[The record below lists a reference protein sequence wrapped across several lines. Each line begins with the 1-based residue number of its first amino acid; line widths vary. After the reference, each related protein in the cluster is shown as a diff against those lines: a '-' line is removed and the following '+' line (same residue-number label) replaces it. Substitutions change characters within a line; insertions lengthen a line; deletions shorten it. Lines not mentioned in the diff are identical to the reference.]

1 MRKLLACGVAL
12 SMSFA
17 TTNVMATTAQ
27 ELGNIGS
34 YVQSVFNPNMTVTP
48 SPAGTI
54 YKTHQPPSV
63 NQAGEAL
70 HYLDF
75 SEHVYKAFGAPS
87 GWTAT
92 ETIHDSSMGYHAVVY
107 TKGSEAIIAFRGSEL
122 GTSDWVNNGIM
133 VEGEVPDQYRRAIQ
147 DAGWLVDKYSQYD
160 IHFTGHSLGGGLA
173 TAAAI
178 LTGEPATVFD
188 ASGLGNSVL
197 EEVKT
202 ALRASGQDDSVW
214 HNNALNID
222 NFNLEGE
229 MVSDLDYQQDAD
241 TLGVDSKLYGDVYY
255 LSANRFTPLF
265 FLNTGL
271 SRHFTTPLKEE
282 LQFLSQPIFRV
293 NTADLVSVD
302 NDIDPFRS
310 LFYIDWTD
318 DTLDLLAWQVE
329 YAINSF
335 PSFLEDL

>member
-1 MRKLLACGVAL
+1 MLENY
-12 SMSFA
+12 FH
-17 TTNVMATTAQ
+17 
-27 ELGNIGS
+27 I
-34 YVQSVFNPNMTVTP
+34 
-48 SPAGTI
+48 
-54 YKTHQPPSV
+54 
-63 NQAGEAL
+63 
-70 HYLDF
+70 
-75 SEHVYKAFGAPS
+75 
-87 GWTAT
+87 
-92 ETIHDSSMGYHAVVY
+92 
-107 TKGSEAIIAFRGSEL
+107 
-122 GTSDWVNNGIM
+122 
-133 VEGEVPDQYRRAIQ
+133 
-147 DAGWLVDKYSQYD
+147 
-160 IHFTGHSLGGGLA
+160 TGHSLGGGLA

-214 HNNALNID
+214 YSNALNID

-265 FLNTGL
+265 FLNKGL

-302 NDIDPFRS
+302 NDIVPFRS

-318 DTLDLLAWQVE
+318 DTLDLLTWQVE